1 MNKNYIIGLFTLGII
16 NANAQ
21 TFDEW
26 QNPEV
31 NAVTRKFM
39 HTNYFAYESEET
51 ALLGHKEKSVN
62 YMSLNGLWKF
72 NWVKDEIG
80 RASCRE
86 RV

>member
-31 NAVTRKFM
+31 NAV
-39 HTNYFAYESEET
+39 N
-51 ALLGHKEKSVN
+51 
-62 YMSLNGLWKF
+62 
-72 NWVKDEIG
+72 
-80 RASCRE
+80 
-86 RV
+86 

>member
-31 NAVTRKFM
+31 NAVNRTFM

-62 YMSLNGLWKF
+62 YMSLNGLLVLSTFGKRTLTTRA
-72 NWVKDEIG
+72 G
-80 RASCRE
+80 RS
-86 RV
+86 

>member
-31 NAVTRKFM
+31 NAVNRTFM

-51 ALLGHKEKSVN
+51 RS
-62 YMSLNGLWKF
+62 
-72 NWVKDEIG
+72 
-80 RASCRE
+80 
-86 RV
+86 